1 MITPILMIVGRFPQ
15 PKSAVEVDISS
26 SFLVCGMKYDN
37 HVSLWSK
44 YEVLKSILSSNSFLH
59 DVFCMRLMLY
69 NDSDTL
75 LKMAFDTVGNVLQ
88 FISLKS

>member
-1 MITPILMIVGRFPQ
+1 MIVGRFPQ
-15 PKSAVEVDISS
+15 QKSAVEVDISS

-44 YEVLKSILSSNSFLH
+44 YEVLFFKSILSSNSLLH

-88 FISLKS
+88 FVSLKS